1 MTATFCLTGLVYN
14 DERGAWER
22 AYQPRRVRNAYNL
35 YDKTPY
41 IMPTIKSLLAH
52 AANTLTS
59 HSGSPLLDAEV
70 LLGFVLNKPRTYLRA
85 WCDGTLTDQQLA
97 TFETLIKQRQQGT
110 PIAYLT
116 GTREFWSRDFRVTFD
131 VLIPRPDTE
140 LLIEL
145 SLDLIPKDKAVK
157 LVDLGTGSGIIAVTL
172 AAERPNTHVTAVD
185 ASQAALA
192 VAKHNAQ
199 HHQLTNIEFYQSDWF
214 SNVPKSL
221 FDLVISNPP
230 YIDPDD
236 EHLQQGD
243 VRFEPKT
250 ALIAGDQ
257 GLSDIQ
263 IIADNARCYLKPV
276 GHLLIEH
283 GYNQAQQVQAIFNA
297 LAYDKVQSYQDLS
310 GQPRVTHGQKP

>member
-1 MTATFCLTGLVYN
+1 MS
-14 DERGAWER
+14 
-22 AYQPRRVRNAYNL
+22 
-35 YDKTPY
+35 
-41 IMPTIKSLLAH
+41 TIKTLIAH
-52 AANTLTS
+52 AASNLTS
-59 HSGSPLLDAEV
+59 HTDSPLLDAEV

-85 WCDGTLTDQQLA
+85 WCDNLLTDQQRA
-97 TFETLIKQRQQGT
+97 SFEALIKQRQQGT

-116 GTREFWSRDFRVTFD
+116 GTREFWSRDFTVTSD

-145 SLDLIPKDKAVK
+145 SLDLIPKNQAVN
-157 LVDLGTGSGIIAVTL
+157 LIDLGTGSGIIAVSL
-172 AAERPNTHVTAVD
+172 AAERPKAHVTAVD
-185 ASQAALA
+185 ASLAALA

-214 SNVPKSL
+214 NNVPSTL

-250 ALIAGDQ
+250 ALIAEDH

-263 IIADNARCYLKPV
+263 IIVDKARSFLKPA

-283 GYNQAQQVQAIFNA
+283 GYNQAPQVQAIFNA
-297 LAYDKVQSYQDLS
+297 LAYDKVQSYRDLS